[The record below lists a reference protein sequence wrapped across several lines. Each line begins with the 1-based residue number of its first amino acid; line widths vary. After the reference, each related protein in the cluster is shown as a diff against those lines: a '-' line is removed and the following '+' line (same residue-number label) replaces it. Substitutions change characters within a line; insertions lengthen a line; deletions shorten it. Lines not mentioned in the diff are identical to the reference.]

1 MSVSQ
6 GPGPGRLG
14 RWLRRLLAVLVLA
27 GLGIGGSVAWREYQV
42 LTTRLAALEQE
53 QATATRLASHEREA
67 LAGRLAVAERSLAAL
82 GDAAQVETRRRLAR
96 EEVAHYL
103 RLAEQHLLLTRDTA
117 GAAALLEVADRYA
130 AELGDSALTP
140 VRSAIARDRL
150 ALAAAGQ
157 VDVAGNYSRLVAVA
171 ERIAALP
178 MPVFA
183 GGRDRQGTV
192 PAAPTPA
199 AAGAASAWDKGLAK
213 FRELVTVRRYDEPI
227 RPLLDDQQRLLIR
240 QQLLALLGEA
250 EMALLRADGAVYR
263 QALQRAATLF
273 DRYYQQTAVT
283 AFQAIRQ
290 ELAAMA
296 GVTVAPAVP
305 DLQGSLAAMR
315 AVLDRRGGA

>member
-6 GPGPGRLG
+6 GRGPGRIG

-27 GLGIGGSVAWREYQV
+27 GLGVGGTVAWREYQA
-42 LTTRLAALEQE
+42 LTTRLATLEQQ
-53 QATATRLASHEREA
+53 QAAATRLASHDRDA
-67 LAGRLAVAERSLAAL
+67 LAERLALAERSLAAL

-140 VRSAIARDRL
+140 VRTAIARDRL

-171 ERIAALP
+171 ERIGTLP

-183 GGRDRQGTV
+183 GGRDRQGAVIAT
-192 PAAPTPA
+192 ATPA
-199 AAGAASAWDKGLAK
+199 TGAASAWDKGLAK

-263 QALQRAATLF
+263 QALQRSATLF

-283 AFQAIRQ
+283 EFQAIRQ
-290 ELAAMA
+290 ELAALA
-296 GVTVAPAVP
+296 GVTVTPAVP
-305 DLQGSLAAMR
+305 DLQGSLTAMR